1 LGVRSTPKPFN
12 PFSFYSN
19 GVGSFRVV
27 SRVPFSSL
35 RNSLA
40 RTPACTPLERGHFLG
55 GPPFHDDTPK
65 HENAASVIGDP
76 LIIQR
81 SMKLFHFVIGN
92 NGDDQVA

>member
-1 LGVRSTPKPFN
+1 
-12 PFSFYSN
+12 
-19 GVGSFRVV
+19 
-27 SRVPFSSL
+27 
-35 RNSLA
+35 
-40 RTPACTPLERGHFLG
+40 LG